1 MYGIYEVGKNN
12 TLWYFFMVI
21 LIAVVWAVAYIMLP

>member
-21 LIAVVWAVAYIMLP
+21 LIVVGLAVA